1 MSAEKRY
8 VIHVVPRS
16 GKTLAKRTE
25 QEWELGYQFKVVG
38 SDLLS
43 IPRHSIVTSDDLRT
57 LTDRQGTEFEIK
69 FSCQSVREHVREQSA
84 ASYGFEQAFKGYSQ

>member
-25 QEWELGYQFKVVG
+25 QEWGLGYQFKVVG

-43 IPRHSIVTSDDLRT
+43 IPRHSIVTSDELRT
-57 LTDRQGTEFEIK
+57 LAYQQDIEFEIK
-69 FSCQSVREHVREQSA
+69 FSCQSIKEHVREQSA